1 MSEGRINLDEHLC
14 FQSLIEID
22 NINPYVL
29 VSAEHAA
36 RLKRGWR
43 KPLPVRFKMNGKPTT
58 PWSTNLMPIGDGS
71 FYLYLHGEARAASRT
86 KVGDIV
92 SLEVQFDDEY
102 RSGPAHPMQPW
113 FMEAL
118 DRNPGAQMAWD
129 ALIPSLQK
137 EILRYFSRLK
147 SSEAQARNVGQAIHV
162 LSGAKGRFM
171 ARSWNEERASIVA
184 QSVSADSL
192 AQPLNSDN
200 SSKTA

>member
-1 MSEGRINLDEHLC
+1 MSEHRVNLDGHIC
-14 FQSLIEID
+14 FQALIEIN

-36 RLKRGWR
+36 RLKNGWR
-43 KPLPVRFKMNGKPTT
+43 KPLPVRFTMNGKPAT
-58 PWSTNLMPIGDGS
+58 PWPTNLMPIGDGS
-71 FYLYLHGEARAASRT
+71 FYLYLHGEARAASGT
-86 KVGDIV
+86 KVGDV
-92 SLEVQFDDEY
+92 VRLEVQFDDEY

-113 FMEAL
+113 FKEAL
-118 DRNPGAQMAWD
+118 DRNPAAKKAWG

-171 ARSWNEERASIVA
+171 ARSWNEACVSIDA
-184 QSVSADSL
+184 QSVSSAPAPNKL
-192 AQPLNSDN
+192 
-200 SSKTA
+200 K